1 MTQSKQYMLTLCE
14 LSAPTRIRTP
24 DSETMRQFRF
34 FMSRSRNPDGAEQLR
49 LHMGYFESLGQ
60 AQHWAQTMRARF
72 PATKVEPVPLKIL
85 QQRAP
90 DTPTIAPAG
99 DVPVMTDTQVLR
111 VLEARR
117 FTPEEV
123 DAPVENDVRGI
134 SLVGP
139 DETQQRRALKEAV
152 VQGAPVLF
160 AVQMFES
167 ASDINLANVPSL
179 SIFRAYTLYKTTS
192 NREQRTTHSLR
203 LGFFKDAIS
212 AKQVAYYV
220 RSHFAA
226 VAVVPV
232 TEQERDRAKASPI
245 ESDRLSDSFQRSL
258 DEALE
263 IKSPPPLPVSAAA
276 PAPAPAKPSSSPLR
290 ATPAKRS
297 ADNLEQTLELLAASE
312 MWNDPDS
319 LSETGVRHL
328 KLEVQKRKS
337 RG

>member
-1 MTQSKQYMLTLCE
+1 MTQVSPRLAVQPGKQYMLTLCE

-24 DSETMRQFRF
+24 DSGTMRQFRF
-34 FMSRSRNPDGAEQLR
+34 FMSRSRNASGAEQLR

-72 PATKVEPVPLKIL
+72 PSAKVEPVPLKIL

-90 DTPTIAPAG
+90 DTPTIAPVA

-117 FTPEEV
+117 FTPVEPAEES
-123 DAPVENDVRGI
+123 DVRGI

-139 DETQQRRALKEAV
+139 DDTQARRVLKDAV
-152 VQGAPVLF
+152 IQGAPVLF

-167 ASDINLANVPSL
+167 PANIDLANVPAL
-179 SIFRAYTLYKTTS
+179 SIFRAYTLYEATVT
-192 NREQRTTHSLR
+192 REHRTLHSLR

-212 AKQVAYYV
+212 AKQVAYFV

-232 TEQERDRAKASPI
+232 TQTEREHAAASPI
-245 ESDRLSDSFQRSL
+245 DSSRLSDSFQRSL
-258 DEALE
+258 DEALQTAPT
-263 IKSPPPLPVSAAA
+263 PPRAPPVVPS
-276 PAPAPAKPSSSPLR
+276 KPPVR
-290 ATPAKRS
+290 ATPAKRR
-297 ADNLEQTLELLAASE
+297 ADSLEQTLELLAASE

-319 LSETGVRHL
+319 HAETGVRHL
-328 KLEVQKRKS
+328 KLEVQKRK
-337 RG
+337 

>member
-1 MTQSKQYMLTLCE
+1 MTHSKQYMLTLCE

-34 FMSRSRNPDGAEQLR
+34 FMSRIREHSGAEKLR

-111 VLEARR
+111 VLEARC
-117 FTPEEV
+117 FAPEDV
-123 DAPVENDVRGI
+123 LDSPAENDVRNI

-139 DETQQRRALKEAV
+139 DETQQRKALKDAV
-152 VQGAPVLF
+152 SQGAPVLF

-167 ASDINLANVPSL
+167 AADINLLDVPSL
-179 SIFRAYTLYKTTS
+179 SIFRAYTLYKTTIT
-192 NREQRTTHSLR
+192 RERRPLHSLR

-220 RSHFAA
+220 RSHFPS

-232 TEQERDRAKASPI
+232 TEQERDNAKATPI
-245 ESDRLSDSFQRSL
+245 ETALLSDSFQRSL

-263 IKSPPPLPVSAAA
+263 IKSPPPAPKPVSPPPAPIPAPARAA
-276 PAPAPAKPSSSPLR
+276 PAKRPADS
-290 ATPAKRS
+290 
-297 ADNLEQTLELLAASE
+297 LEQTLEMLAASE

>member
-1 MTQSKQYMLTLCE
+1 MTHTKQYMLTLCE

-34 FMSRSRNPDGAEQLR
+34 FMSRIREHSGQEKLR

-72 PATKVEPVPLKIL
+72 PSAKVEPVPLKIL

-90 DTPTIAPAG
+90 DTPTVAPAG

-117 FTPEEV
+117 YEPMEAE
-123 DAPVENDVRGI
+123 APAENDVRGI

-152 VQGAPVLF
+152 AQGAPVLF
-160 AVQMFES
+160 SVQMFEP
-167 ASDINLANVPSL
+167 AADISLLEIPSL
-179 SIFRAYTLYKTTS
+179 SIFRAYTLYKTTVM
-192 NREQRTTHSLR
+192 REHRPTHSLR

-220 RSHFAA
+220 RSHFPA

-232 TEQERDRAKASPI
+232 TEQERDYAKAAPI
-245 ESDRLSDSFQRSL
+245 EIASLSDSFQRSL

-263 IKSPPPLPVSAAA
+263 IKSPPPLPMPVAAKPTPP
-276 PAPAPAKPSSSPLR
+276 PAPVRTAPAKRDS
-290 ATPAKRS
+290 
-297 ADNLEQTLELLAASE
+297 LEQTLELLAASE